1 MAQTLAPARPVLR
14 PPRPS
19 ARLVPCRPVAV
30 TRPHRSPA
38 SHPPLPP
45 LCPGTDRLPHGHA
58 AFPPQRF
65 VGTVLLPACPG
76 CNFSLHRDVKRLLE
90 QRLLLPSLS
99 RNNRELN
106 IRAVRGV
113 IHAAALGRMFT
124 KLFLLDPGP
133 KRNPGEAD
141 VPLSHTYAASLSL
154 FWLLN
159 ITNSQMS

>member
-19 ARLVPCRPVAV
+19 ARLVPCRPFAV

-38 SHPPLPP
+38 SQPPLPP
-45 LCPGTDRLPHGHA
+45 LCPGADRLPHGHA

-76 CNFSLHRDVKRLLE
+76 CNFSLHRDVKRLSE

-113 IHAAALGRMFT
+113 IHAGALGRMFT
-124 KLFLLDPGP
+124 KLFLPDPGP